1 MRNDILK
8 MIFLFKTFWYIGVLQ
23 YFFCKNVELG
33 QNQSGFQNK
42 NCGMGPVS
50 HFLQNFFQ
58 NNETQIKSLM
68 VKNVLICGK
77 THPRIFKQKFIT
89 FFFSSITN
97 MMRSFM
103 SLLRWMPLVIK
114 LIHYA
119 QKMFILYQEKQA
131 KMKVHFR
138 GNFCYQTFTKNVY
151 LFYQTKTKHKQCQA

>member
-1 MRNDILK
+1 

-23 YFFCKNVELG
+23 KCRVGTKPKWIPKQKLWNGSCKLFFID
-33 QNQSGFQNK
+33 
-42 NCGMGPVS
+42 
-50 HFLQNFFQ
+50 FFQ
-58 NNETQIKSLM
+58 NNKTQIKLLM